1 MDFIAPI
8 TEPGRTRNGRS
19 LDTESGRASVPSVPL
34 TLEELA
40 EIALEL
46 PAESRARLAELLVES
61 LDTAEPSDID
71 RAWAA
76 EAKRRAEE
84 LQSGQAEPIPA
95 EEALRRARNSLKR

>member
-1 MDFIAPI
+1 MDLI
-8 TEPGRTRNGRS
+8 TSILKPGRTRNGRL
-19 LDTESGRASVPSVPL
+19 LDTESGRSIVPSVPL

-46 PAESRARLAELLVES
+46 PPESRARLAELLVES
-61 LDTAEPSDID
+61 LHTAEPTDID

-76 EAKRRAEE
+76 EARRRAEE
-84 LQSGQAEPIPA
+84 LESGAVEPIPA